1 MILNRIFTDRE
12 FGPIMV
18 RKNSRSRSISIR
30 VRASEGRTG
39 CRISVTVPYSRTLQ
53 DGIDYLNTRRD
64 WVREALKKQEKVNAS
79 AQIHDGFVMR
89 TLLSQIVFRPSGEV
103 SPVLPSDAAPAGK
116 LSFRIRTSVIDN
128 PQDSGRLWLSLD
140 NPTHIRIVEVPAGFQ
155 LPTLAQVNDGVIPS
169 CAASVVK
176 PSSVSGYSTLVGLL
190 NPNFSVV
197 KPSSVSG
204 EVSGF
209 FGHASDVQGQ
219 GFCDKATGPVSPSA
233 HSGSGFSAPNVIPQ
247 KALRDVLVELLRE
260 EAKILLPQKLSYFSD
275 QYGFHFH
282 KVTIKHNSSN
292 WGSCSRAGN
301 INLNL
306 NLIRLPEPLCDYVL
320 LHELCHLKEP
330 NHGPRFHALLER
342 LCLSNIRHLIDLG
355 SPDAMKYRAWIDN
368 IDASDS
374 SAASTSSS
382 SFRLFK
388 PSSSRPS
395 MTPLNE
401 VLSRE
406 ISKWR
411 LL

>member
-1 MILNRIFTDRE
+1 MILNRIFTDME

-18 RKNSRSRSISIR
+18 RKNSCSRSISIR

-64 WVREALKKQEKVNAS
+64 WVREALRKQEKVNAS

-103 SPVLPSDAAPAGK
+103 PPVLPSDAAPAGK

-140 NPTHIRIVEVPAGFQ
+140 KPTHIRIIEVPAGFQ
-155 LPTLAQVNDGVIPS
+155 LPPSAQVNDGVIPS
-169 CAASVVK
+169 CAASGVK
-176 PSSVSGYSTLVGLL
+176 PSSVSGD
-190 NPNFSVV
+190 
-197 KPSSVSG
+197 
-204 EVSGF
+204 VSGF

-233 HSGSGFSAPNVIPQ
+233 RSASGFSAPNVVSQ
-247 KALRDVLVELLRE
+247 KALRDVLVEVLRE

-306 NLIRLPEPLCDYVL
+306 NLIRLSEPLCDYVL
-320 LHELCHLKEP
+320 LHELCHLKET

-368 IDASDS
+368 LDASDS

-382 SFRLFK
+382 FFRLFK

>member
-1 MILNRIFTDRE
+1 ME

-18 RKNSRSRSISIR
+18 RKNSCSRSISIR

-64 WVREALKKQEKVNAS
+64 WVREALRKQERVNAS

-103 SPVLPSDAAPAGK
+103 SPVLTSAASAGK

-140 NPTHIRIVEVPAGFQ
+140 NPTHIRIIEVPAGFQ
-155 LPTLAQVNDGVIPS
+155 LPPSAQVNDGVIPS
-169 CAASVVK
+169 CAASGVK
-176 PSSVSGYSTLVGLL
+176 TSSVSGD
-190 NPNFSVV
+190 
-197 KPSSVSG
+197 
-204 EVSGF
+204 VSGF

-233 HSGSGFSAPNVIPQ
+233 HSGSGFSAPNVVSQ
-247 KALRDVLVELLRE
+247 KALRDVLVEVLRE

-368 IDASDS
+368 LDASDS

-382 SFRLFK
+382 FFRLFK

>member
-1 MILNRIFTDRE
+1 
-12 FGPIMV
+12 MV

-89 TLLSQIVFRPSGEV
+89 TLLSQIVFRSSGEV
-103 SPVLPSDAAPAGK
+103 PPVLPSDVASAGK

-140 NPTHIRIVEVPAGFQ
+140 KPTHIRIIEVPA
-155 LPTLAQVNDGVIPS
+155 
-169 CAASVVK
+169 
-176 PSSVSGYSTLVGLL
+176 
-190 NPNFSVV
+190 
-197 KPSSVSG
+197 
-204 EVSGF
+204 
-209 FGHASDVQGQ
+209 
-219 GFCDKATGPVSPSA
+219 
-233 HSGSGFSAPNVIPQ
+233 GFSAPNVVFQ
-247 KALRDVLVELLRE
+247 KALRDVLVEVLRE
-260 EAKILLPQKLSYFSD
+260 EAKILLPQKLLYFSD

-306 NLIRLPEPLCDYVL
+306 NLIRLPEPLCDYVI

-368 IDASDS
+368 LDASDS
-374 SAASTSSS
+374 SATSTSPSF
-382 SFRLFK
+382 FRLFK
-388 PSSSRPS
+388 PSSSHPS

>member
-1 MILNRIFTDRE
+1 
-12 FGPIMV
+12 MV

-64 WVREALKKQEKVNAS
+64 WVREALRKQEKVNAS

-89 TLLSQIVFRPSGEV
+89 TLLSQIVFRPSGQV
-103 SPVLPSDAAPAGK
+103 PPVLTSGSAQPGK

-140 NPTHIRIVEVPAGFQ
+140 KPTHIRIVEVPAGF
-155 LPTLAQVNDGVIPS
+155 S
-169 CAASVVK
+169 
-176 PSSVSGYSTLVGLL
+176 
-190 NPNFSVV
+190 
-197 KPSSVSG
+197 
-204 EVSGF
+204 E
-209 FGHASDVQGQ
+209 
-219 GFCDKATGPVSPSA
+219 
-233 HSGSGFSAPNVIPQ
+233 PNVVSQ
-247 KALRDVLVELLRE
+247 KALRDVLVEVLRE
-260 EAKILLPQKLSYFSD
+260 EAKILLSQKLSYFSD

-355 SPDAMKYRAWIDN
+355 SPDAMKYHAWIDN
-368 IDASDS
+368 LDASGS
-374 SAASTSSS
+374 PAASLSS
-382 SFRLFK
+382 SFSRLFK
-388 PSSSRPS
+388 PSSRPS
-395 MTPLNE
+395 MPPLNE

-406 ISKWR
+406 VSKWR

>member
-1 MILNRIFTDRE
+1 
-12 FGPIMV
+12 MV

-103 SPVLPSDAAPAGK
+103 SPVLTSGSAQPGK

-140 NPTHIRIVEVPAGFQ
+140 NPTHIRIIEVPACFQ
-155 LPTLAQVNDGVIPS
+155 LPPLAQVN
-169 CAASVVK
+169 ASVD
-176 PSSVSGYSTLVGLL
+176 PSS
-190 NPNFSVV
+190 
-197 KPSSVSG
+197 
-204 EVSGF
+204 
-209 FGHASDVQGQ
+209 
-219 GFCDKATGPVSPSA
+219 
-233 HSGSGFSAPNVIPQ
+233 VIPQ
-247 KALRDVLVELLRE
+247 KALRDVLAEVLRE
-260 EAKILLPQKLSYFSD
+260 EAKILLPQKLSYFAG
-275 QYGFHFH
+275 QYGFKFR

-330 NHGPRFHALLER
+330 NHGPHFHALLER

-368 IDASDS
+368 LDASDS

-382 SFRLFK
+382 FFRLFK

-406 ISKWR
+406 VSKWR

>member
-1 MILNRIFTDRE
+1 
-12 FGPIMV
+12 MV

-103 SPVLPSDAAPAGK
+103 SPVLPSDAAQAGK

-140 NPTHIRIVEVPAGFQ
+140 KPTHIRIIEVPAGFSA
-155 LPTLAQVNDGVIPS
+155 TN
-169 CAASVVK
+169 VV
-176 PSSVSGYSTLVGLL
+176 S
-190 NPNFSVV
+190 
-197 KPSSVSG
+197 
-204 EVSGF
+204 
-209 FGHASDVQGQ
+209 
-219 GFCDKATGPVSPSA
+219 
-233 HSGSGFSAPNVIPQ
+233 Q
-247 KALRDVLVELLRE
+247 KALRDVLVEVLRE

-368 IDASDS
+368 LDASDS
-374 SAASTSSS
+374 SSSS
-382 SFRLFK
+382 SLSAAITNLFK
-388 PSSSRPS
+388 SSSSRPT

>member
-64 WVREALKKQEKVNAS
+64 WVREALRKQEKVNAS

-103 SPVLPSDAAPAGK
+103 PPVLPSDAASAGK

-140 NPTHIRIVEVPAGFQ
+140 KPTHIRIIEVPA
-155 LPTLAQVNDGVIPS
+155 
-169 CAASVVK
+169 
-176 PSSVSGYSTLVGLL
+176 
-190 NPNFSVV
+190 
-197 KPSSVSG
+197 
-204 EVSGF
+204 
-209 FGHASDVQGQ
+209 
-219 GFCDKATGPVSPSA
+219 
-233 HSGSGFSAPNVIPQ
+233 GFSAPNVVSQ
-247 KALRDVLVELLRE
+247 KALRDVLVEVLRE

-292 WGSCSRAGN
+292 WGSCSCAGN

-368 IDASDS
+368 LDASDS
-374 SAASTSSS
+374 SAASTSPSF
-382 SFRLFK
+382 FRLFK

>member
-1 MILNRIFTDRE
+1 MILNRIFTDME

-89 TLLSQIVFRPSGEV
+89 TLLSQIVFRLSGEV
-103 SPVLPSDAAPAGK
+103 SPVLPSAPAPAGK

-140 NPTHIRIVEVPAGFQ
+140 KPTHIRIIEAPAGFR
-155 LPTLAQVNDGVIPS
+155 LPPSAQVNANVG
-169 CAASVVK
+169 
-176 PSSVSGYSTLVGLL
+176 PSS
-190 NPNFSVV
+190 
-197 KPSSVSG
+197 
-204 EVSGF
+204 
-209 FGHASDVQGQ
+209 
-219 GFCDKATGPVSPSA
+219 
-233 HSGSGFSAPNVIPQ
+233 VIPQ
-247 KALRDVLVELLRE
+247 KALRDVLAEVLRE
-260 EAKILLPQKLSYFSD
+260 EAKILLPQKLSYFAG
-275 QYGFHFH
+275 QYGFKFR

-330 NHGPRFHALLER
+330 NHGPHFHTLLER

-355 SPDAMKYRAWIDN
+355 SPDAMKYRAWLEN
-368 IDASDS
+368 ADAKGSS
-374 SAASTSSS
+374 SASLSATLTN
-382 SFRLFK
+382 LFK
-388 PSSSRPS
+388 SPSRPS
-395 MTPLNE
+395 MPPLNE

-406 ISKWR
+406 VSKWR

>member
-1 MILNRIFTDRE
+1 MILNRIFTDKE

-39 CRISVTVPYSRTLQ
+39 CRIFVTVPYSRTLQ

-103 SPVLPSDAAPAGK
+103 LPVLTSGSAQPGK

-140 NPTHIRIVEVPAGFQ
+140 NPTHIRIIEVPAGFR
-155 LPTLAQVNDGVIPS
+155 LPPSAQVNAGVIPS

-176 PSSVSGYSTLVGLL
+176 PSSVSGDSA
-190 NPNFSVV
+190 
-197 KPSSVSG
+197 
-204 EVSGF
+204 GF
-209 FGHASDVQGQ
+209 ASDVHGQ
-219 GFCDKATGPVSPSA
+219 GLFDKSYGTPSPSVRSA
-233 HSGSGFSAPNVIPQ
+233 SGYSAANLVPQ
-247 KALRDVLVELLRE
+247 KVLRDILVEVLRE

-368 IDASDS
+368 LDASDS
-374 SAASTSSS
+374 SAASPSSS
-382 SFRLFK
+382 FFRLFK

>member
-103 SPVLPSDAAPAGK
+103 PPVLPSDAAPAGR
-116 LSFRIRTSVIDN
+116 LSFKVRTSVIDN

-140 NPTHIRIVEVPAGFQ
+140 KPTHIRIIEVPAGF
-155 LPTLAQVNDGVIPS
+155 S
-169 CAASVVK
+169 
-176 PSSVSGYSTLVGLL
+176 
-190 NPNFSVV
+190 
-197 KPSSVSG
+197 
-204 EVSGF
+204 E
-209 FGHASDVQGQ
+209 
-219 GFCDKATGPVSPSA
+219 
-233 HSGSGFSAPNVIPQ
+233 PNVVSQ
-247 KALRDVLVELLRE
+247 KALRDVLVEVLRE

-330 NHGPRFHALLER
+330 NHGPHFHALLER
-342 LCLSNIRHLIDLG
+342 LCLSNIRPLIDLG

-368 IDASDS
+368 FDDSDS
-374 SAASTSSS
+374 SAVSTSSS
-382 SFRLFK
+382 FFRLFK

>member
-64 WVREALKKQEKVNAS
+64 WVREALRKQEKVNAN

-103 SPVLPSDAAPAGK
+103 PPVLPSDAAPAGK

-140 NPTHIRIVEVPAGFQ
+140 KPTHIRIIEVPAGF
-155 LPTLAQVNDGVIPS
+155 
-169 CAASVVK
+169 
-176 PSSVSGYSTLVGLL
+176 
-190 NPNFSVV
+190 
-197 KPSSVSG
+197 
-204 EVSGF
+204 
-209 FGHASDVQGQ
+209 
-219 GFCDKATGPVSPSA
+219 
-233 HSGSGFSAPNVIPQ
+233 SAPNFVSQ
-247 KALRDVLVELLRE
+247 KALRDVLVEVLRE

-306 NLIRLPEPLCDYVL
+306 NLIRLPEPLCDCVL

-368 IDASDS
+368 LDASDS

-382 SFRLFK
+382 FFRLFK

>member
-1 MILNRIFTDRE
+1 MSTAV
-12 FGPIMV
+12 M
-18 RKNSRSRSISIR
+18 
-30 VRASEGRTG
+30 
-39 CRISVTVPYSRTLQ
+39 
-53 DGIDYLNTRRD
+53 
-64 WVREALKKQEKVNAS
+64 KVLPVLTSGS
-79 AQIHDGFVMR
+79 AQ
-89 TLLSQIVFRPSGEV
+89 P
-103 SPVLPSDAAPAGK
+103 GK

-140 NPTHIRIVEVPAGFQ
+140 NPTHVRIIEVPTGFR
-155 LPTLAQVNDGVIPS
+155 LPPSAQVN
-169 CAASVVK
+169 ASVD
-176 PSSVSGYSTLVGLL
+176 PSS
-190 NPNFSVV
+190 
-197 KPSSVSG
+197 
-204 EVSGF
+204 
-209 FGHASDVQGQ
+209 
-219 GFCDKATGPVSPSA
+219 
-233 HSGSGFSAPNVIPQ
+233 VIPQ
-247 KALRDVLVELLRE
+247 KALRDVLVEVLRE

-292 WGSCSRAGN
+292 LGSCSRAGN

-330 NHGPRFHALLER
+330 NHGPCFHALLER

-368 IDASDS
+368 LDASDS
-374 SAASTSSS
+374 SAISQSSS
-382 SFRLFK
+382 FFRLFK

-406 ISKWR
+406 VSKWR

>member
-1 MILNRIFTDRE
+1 
-12 FGPIMV
+12 MV

-64 WVREALKKQEKVNAS
+64 WVREALRKQEKVNAS

-103 SPVLPSDAAPAGK
+103 PPVLPSAASAGK

-140 NPTHIRIVEVPAGFQ
+140 KPTHIRIIEVPA
-155 LPTLAQVNDGVIPS
+155 
-169 CAASVVK
+169 
-176 PSSVSGYSTLVGLL
+176 
-190 NPNFSVV
+190 
-197 KPSSVSG
+197 
-204 EVSGF
+204 
-209 FGHASDVQGQ
+209 
-219 GFCDKATGPVSPSA
+219 
-233 HSGSGFSAPNVIPQ
+233 GFSAPNVVSQ
-247 KALRDVLVELLRE
+247 KALRDVLVEVLRE
-260 EAKILLPQKLSYFSD
+260 EAKILLPQKLLYFSD

-368 IDASDS
+368 LDASDS
-374 SAASTSSS
+374 SATSTSSS
-382 SFRLFK
+382 FFRLFK
-388 PSSSRPS
+388 PSSSSRPS

>member
-1 MILNRIFTDRE
+1 MILNRIFTDKE

-64 WVREALKKQEKVNAS
+64 WVREALRKQEKVNAS

-89 TLLSQIVFRPSGEV
+89 TLLSQIVFRPSGQV
-103 SPVLPSDAAPAGK
+103 PPVLTSGSAQPGK

-140 NPTHIRIVEVPAGFQ
+140 KPTHIRIIEVPAGFQ
-155 LPTLAQVNDGVIPS
+155 LPPSAQVNDGVIPS

-176 PSSVSGYSTLVGLL
+176 PSSVSGEG
-190 NPNFSVV
+190 
-197 KPSSVSG
+197 
-204 EVSGF
+204 SGF

-233 HSGSGFSAPNVIPQ
+233 HSGSGFSAPNVISQ
-247 KALRDVLVELLRE
+247 KALRDVLVEVLRE

-368 IDASDS
+368 LDASDF
-374 SAASTSSS
+374 SAASPSSS
-382 SFRLFK
+382 FFRLFK

>member
-1 MILNRIFTDRE
+1 
-12 FGPIMV
+12 MV

-103 SPVLPSDAAPAGK
+103 PPVLPSDAAPARR
-116 LSFRIRTSVIDN
+116 LSFKVRTSVIDN

-140 NPTHIRIVEVPAGFQ
+140 NPTHIRIIEVPA
-155 LPTLAQVNDGVIPS
+155 
-169 CAASVVK
+169 
-176 PSSVSGYSTLVGLL
+176 
-190 NPNFSVV
+190 
-197 KPSSVSG
+197 
-204 EVSGF
+204 
-209 FGHASDVQGQ
+209 
-219 GFCDKATGPVSPSA
+219 
-233 HSGSGFSAPNVIPQ
+233 GFSAPNVVSQ
-247 KALRDVLVELLRE
+247 KALRDVLVEVLRE
-260 EAKILLPQKLSYFSD
+260 EAKILLPQKLAYFAE
-275 QYGFHFH
+275 QYGFKFG
-282 KVTIKHNSSN
+282 KVTVKHNSSN

-368 IDASDS
+368 LDASDS

-382 SFRLFK
+382 FFRLFK

>member
-1 MILNRIFTDRE
+1 
-12 FGPIMV
+12 MV

-64 WVREALKKQEKVNAS
+64 WVREALKKQEKVNANV
-79 AQIHDGFVMR
+79 QIHDGFVMR

-103 SPVLPSDAAPAGK
+103 PPVLPSDAAPARR
-116 LSFRIRTSVIDN
+116 LSFKVRTSVIDN

-140 NPTHIRIVEVPAGFQ
+140 KPTHIRIIEVPA
-155 LPTLAQVNDGVIPS
+155 
-169 CAASVVK
+169 
-176 PSSVSGYSTLVGLL
+176 
-190 NPNFSVV
+190 
-197 KPSSVSG
+197 
-204 EVSGF
+204 
-209 FGHASDVQGQ
+209 
-219 GFCDKATGPVSPSA
+219 
-233 HSGSGFSAPNVIPQ
+233 GFSAPNVVSQ
-247 KALRDVLVELLRE
+247 KALRDVLVEVLRE

-368 IDASDS
+368 LDASDS

-382 SFRLFK
+382 FFRLFK

>member
-1 MILNRIFTDRE
+1 
-12 FGPIMV
+12 MV

-53 DGIDYLNTRRD
+53 DGIDYLNTRRN
-64 WVREALKKQEKVNAS
+64 WVREALRKQEKVNANV
-79 AQIHDGFVMR
+79 QIHDGFVMR

-103 SPVLPSDAAPAGK
+103 PPVLPSDAAPARR
-116 LSFRIRTSVIDN
+116 LSFKVRTSVIDN
-128 PQDSGRLWLSLD
+128 PQDRGRLWLSLD
-140 NPTHIRIVEVPAGFQ
+140 KPTHIRIIEVPA
-155 LPTLAQVNDGVIPS
+155 
-169 CAASVVK
+169 
-176 PSSVSGYSTLVGLL
+176 
-190 NPNFSVV
+190 
-197 KPSSVSG
+197 
-204 EVSGF
+204 
-209 FGHASDVQGQ
+209 
-219 GFCDKATGPVSPSA
+219 
-233 HSGSGFSAPNVIPQ
+233 GFSAPNVVSQ
-247 KALRDVLVELLRE
+247 KALRDVLVEVLRE

-368 IDASDS
+368 LDASDS

-382 SFRLFK
+382 FFRLFK

>member
-1 MILNRIFTDRE
+1 
-12 FGPIMV
+12 MV

-103 SPVLPSDAAPAGK
+103 SPVLPSAAPAGK

-140 NPTHIRIVEVPAGFQ
+140 NPTHIRIIEVPAGF
-155 LPTLAQVNDGVIPS
+155 S
-169 CAASVVK
+169 
-176 PSSVSGYSTLVGLL
+176 
-190 NPNFSVV
+190 
-197 KPSSVSG
+197 
-204 EVSGF
+204 E
-209 FGHASDVQGQ
+209 
-219 GFCDKATGPVSPSA
+219 
-233 HSGSGFSAPNVIPQ
+233 PNVVSQ
-247 KALRDVLVELLRE
+247 KALRDVLVEVLRE

-330 NHGPRFHALLER
+330 NHGPHFHALLER

-368 IDASDS
+368 LDASDS
-374 SAASTSSS
+374 SATSTSSS
-382 SFRLFK
+382 FFRLFK

>member
-1 MILNRIFTDRE
+1 
-12 FGPIMV
+12 MV

-103 SPVLPSDAAPAGK
+103 SPVLPSGAAQAGK

-140 NPTHIRIVEVPAGFQ
+140 NPTHIRIIEVPAGFR
-155 LPTLAQVNDGVIPS
+155 LPPSAQVNDGVN
-169 CAASVVK
+169 
-176 PSSVSGYSTLVGLL
+176 PSS
-190 NPNFSVV
+190 
-197 KPSSVSG
+197 
-204 EVSGF
+204 
-209 FGHASDVQGQ
+209 A
-219 GFCDKATGPVSPSA
+219 
-233 HSGSGFSAPNVIPQ
+233 IPQ
-247 KALRDVLVELLRE
+247 KALRDVLAEVLRE
-260 EAKILLPQKLSYFSD
+260 EAKILLPQKLSYFAE
-275 QYGFHFH
+275 QYGFKFR

-368 IDASDS
+368 LDASDS
-374 SAASTSSS
+374 SATSTSSS
-382 SFRLFK
+382 FFRLFK

>member
-64 WVREALKKQEKVNAS
+64 WVREALRKQEKVNAS

-103 SPVLPSDAAPAGK
+103 SPVLPSAASAGK

-128 PQDSGRLWLSLD
+128 LQDSGRLWLSLD
-140 NPTHIRIVEVPAGFQ
+140 KPTHIRIIEVPSGFQ
-155 LPTLAQVNDGVIPS
+155 LPPSAQVNDGVIPS

-176 PSSVSGYSTLVGLL
+176 PFSVSGD
-190 NPNFSVV
+190 
-197 KPSSVSG
+197 
-204 EVSGF
+204 VSGF
-209 FGHASDVQGQ
+209 LGHASDVQGHA
-219 GFCDKATGPVSPSA
+219 FCDKATGPVSPSA
-233 HSGSGFSAPNVIPQ
+233 RSGSGFSAPKVVSQ
-247 KALRDVLVELLRE
+247 KALRDVLVEVLRE

-282 KVTIKHNSSN
+282 KVTIKRNSSN

-368 IDASDS
+368 LDASDS
-374 SAASTSSS
+374 SAASPSSS
-382 SFRLFK
+382 FFRLFK

-406 ISKWR
+406 ISRWR

>member
-1 MILNRIFTDRE
+1 
-12 FGPIMV
+12 MV

-64 WVREALKKQEKVNAS
+64 WVREALRKQEKVNAS

-103 SPVLPSDAAPAGK
+103 SPVLPSDAAPARR
-116 LSFRIRTSVIDN
+116 LSFKVRTSVIDN

-140 NPTHIRIVEVPAGFQ
+140 NPTHIRIIEVPAGFQ

-176 PSSVSGYSTLVGLL
+176 PSSVSGD
-190 NPNFSVV
+190 
-197 KPSSVSG
+197 
-204 EVSGF
+204 VSGF

-219 GFCDKATGPVSPSA
+219 AFCDKATGPVSPSA
-233 HSGSGFSAPNVIPQ
+233 HSGSGFSAPNVVSQ
-247 KALRDVLVELLRE
+247 KALRDVLVEVLRE

-368 IDASDS
+368 LDASDS
-374 SAASTSSS
+374 SATSTSSS
-382 SFRLFK
+382 FFRLFK

>member
-1 MILNRIFTDRE
+1 
-12 FGPIMV
+12 MV

-64 WVREALKKQEKVNAS
+64 WVREALRKQEKVNAS

-103 SPVLPSDAAPAGK
+103 SPVLLSAASAGK

-140 NPTHIRIVEVPAGFQ
+140 KPTHIRIIEVPAGFQ
-155 LPTLAQVNDGVIPS
+155 LPPSAQFNDGVIPS

-176 PSSVSGYSTLVGLL
+176 PSSVSGD
-190 NPNFSVV
+190 
-197 KPSSVSG
+197 
-204 EVSGF
+204 VSGF

-219 GFCDKATGPVSPSA
+219 GFCDKATGPVSPLA
-233 HSGSGFSAPNVIPQ
+233 HSGSGFSAPNVVSQ
-247 KALRDVLVELLRE
+247 KALRDVLVEVLRE

-368 IDASDS
+368 LDASDS

-388 PSSSRPS
+388 PSASRPS

>member
-1 MILNRIFTDRE
+1 MILNRVFTDRE

-39 CRISVTVPYSRTLQ
+39 CRISVTVPYSRTLH

-64 WVREALKKQEKVNAS
+64 WVREALRKQEKVNAS

-103 SPVLPSDAAPAGK
+103 SPVLPSAASAGK

-140 NPTHIRIVEVPAGFQ
+140 NPTHIRIIEVPAGFQ
-155 LPTLAQVNDGVIPS
+155 LPPLAQVNDGVIPS
-169 CAASVVK
+169 CAASKVK
-176 PSSVSGYSTLVGLL
+176 PSSVSGD
-190 NPNFSVV
+190 
-197 KPSSVSG
+197 VSG
-204 EVSGF
+204 S

-219 GFCDKATGPVSPSA
+219 GFCDKAPGPVSPSA
-233 HSGSGFSAPNVIPQ
+233 HSGSGFSAPNVVSQ
-247 KALRDVLVELLRE
+247 KALRDVLVEVLRE

-368 IDASDS
+368 LDASDS
-374 SAASTSSS
+374 SATSMSSS
-382 SFRLFK
+382 FFRLFK
-388 PSSSRPS
+388 PSASRPS

>member
-64 WVREALKKQEKVNAS
+64 WVREALRKQEKVNAS

-89 TLLSQIVFRPSGEV
+89 TLLSQIVFRPSGEIP
-103 SPVLPSDAAPAGK
+103 PVLPSDAAPARR
-116 LSFRIRTSVIDN
+116 LSFKVRTSVIDN

-140 NPTHIRIVEVPAGFQ
+140 NPTHIRIIEVPA
-155 LPTLAQVNDGVIPS
+155 
-169 CAASVVK
+169 
-176 PSSVSGYSTLVGLL
+176 
-190 NPNFSVV
+190 
-197 KPSSVSG
+197 
-204 EVSGF
+204 
-209 FGHASDVQGQ
+209 
-219 GFCDKATGPVSPSA
+219 
-233 HSGSGFSAPNVIPQ
+233 GFSAPNVVSQ
-247 KALRDVLVELLRE
+247 KALRDVLVEVLRE

-355 SPDAMKYRAWIDN
+355 SPDAIKYRVWIDN
-368 IDASDS
+368 LDASDS
-374 SAASTSSS
+374 SATSTSSS
-382 SFRLFK
+382 FFRLFK

>member
-1 MILNRIFTDRE
+1 
-12 FGPIMV
+12 MV

-64 WVREALKKQEKVNAS
+64 WVREALRKQEKVNAS

-103 SPVLPSDAAPAGK
+103 SPVLPSDAAPARR
-116 LSFRIRTSVIDN
+116 LSFKVRTSVIDN
-128 PQDSGRLWLSLD
+128 LQDSGRLWLSLD
-140 NPTHIRIVEVPAGFQ
+140 NPTHIRIIEVPA
-155 LPTLAQVNDGVIPS
+155 
-169 CAASVVK
+169 
-176 PSSVSGYSTLVGLL
+176 
-190 NPNFSVV
+190 
-197 KPSSVSG
+197 
-204 EVSGF
+204 
-209 FGHASDVQGQ
+209 
-219 GFCDKATGPVSPSA
+219 
-233 HSGSGFSAPNVIPQ
+233 GFSAPNVVSQ
-247 KALRDVLVELLRE
+247 KALRDVLVEVLRE

-368 IDASDS
+368 LDASDS

-382 SFRLFK
+382 FFRLFK
-388 PSSSRPS
+388 PSSSRPT
-395 MTPLNE
+395 MIPLNE

>member
-1 MILNRIFTDRE
+1 MILNRIFTDME

-64 WVREALKKQEKVNAS
+64 WVREALKKQEKVNAG

-89 TLLSQIVFRPSGEV
+89 TLLSRIVFRPSGEV
-103 SPVLPSDAAPAGK
+103 SPVLPSAASAGK

-140 NPTHIRIVEVPAGFQ
+140 KPTHIRIVEVPACFQ
-155 LPTLAQVNDGVIPS
+155 LPPSAQVNDSMIPS

-176 PSSVSGYSTLVGLL
+176 PSSVSGD
-190 NPNFSVV
+190 
-197 KPSSVSG
+197 
-204 EVSGF
+204 VSGF

-219 GFCDKATGPVSPSA
+219 AFCDKATGPVSPSA
-233 HSGSGFSAPNVIPQ
+233 HSSSGFSAPNVIPQ
-247 KALRDVLVELLRE
+247 KALRDVLVEVLRE

-368 IDASDS
+368 LDASDS

-382 SFRLFK
+382 FFRLFK

>member
-1 MILNRIFTDRE
+1 
-12 FGPIMV
+12 MV

-103 SPVLPSDAAPAGK
+103 SPVLPSAASAGK

-140 NPTHIRIVEVPAGFQ
+140 KPTHIRIIEVPA
-155 LPTLAQVNDGVIPS
+155 
-169 CAASVVK
+169 
-176 PSSVSGYSTLVGLL
+176 
-190 NPNFSVV
+190 
-197 KPSSVSG
+197 
-204 EVSGF
+204 
-209 FGHASDVQGQ
+209 
-219 GFCDKATGPVSPSA
+219 
-233 HSGSGFSAPNVIPQ
+233 GFSAPNVVSQ
-247 KALRDVLVELLRE
+247 KALRDVLVEVLRE

-342 LCLSNIRHLIDLG
+342 LCLSNIRQLIDLG

-368 IDASDS
+368 LDASDS
-374 SAASTSSS
+374 SATSSS
-382 SFRLFK
+382 SSFFRLFK
-388 PSSSRPS
+388 PSSSRPT

>member
-64 WVREALKKQEKVNAS
+64 WVREALRKQEKVNAN

-89 TLLSQIVFRPSGEV
+89 TLLSQIVFHPSGEV
-103 SPVLPSDAAPAGK
+103 SPVLPSAASAGK

-140 NPTHIRIVEVPAGFQ
+140 NPTHIRIIEVPAGFQ

-176 PSSVSGYSTLVGLL
+176 PSSVSGD
-190 NPNFSVV
+190 
-197 KPSSVSG
+197 
-204 EVSGF
+204 VSGF

-219 GFCDKATGPVSPSA
+219 AFCDKATGPVSPSA
-233 HSGSGFSAPNVIPQ
+233 HSGSGFSAPNVVSQ
-247 KALRDVLVELLRE
+247 KALRDVLVEVLRE
-260 EAKILLPQKLSYFSD
+260 EAKILLPQKISYFSD

-368 IDASDS
+368 LDASDS

-388 PSSSRPS
+388 PSASRPS

>member
-1 MILNRIFTDRE
+1 
-12 FGPIMV
+12 MV

-64 WVREALKKQEKVNAS
+64 WVREALRKQEKVNAS

-103 SPVLPSDAAPAGK
+103 SPVLTSAASAGK

-140 NPTHIRIVEVPAGFQ
+140 NPTHIRIIEVPAGFQ
-155 LPTLAQVNDGVIPS
+155 LPPSAQVNDGVIPS
-169 CAASVVK
+169 CAASGVK
-176 PSSVSGYSTLVGLL
+176 TSSVSGD
-190 NPNFSVV
+190 
-197 KPSSVSG
+197 
-204 EVSGF
+204 VSGF
-209 FGHASDVQGQ
+209 FGHASDAQGQ
-219 GFCDKATGPVSPSA
+219 AFCDKATGPVSPSA

-247 KALRDVLVELLRE
+247 KALRDVLVEVLRE

-368 IDASDS
+368 LDASDS

-382 SFRLFK
+382 FFRLFK

-406 ISKWR
+406 VSKWR

>member
-64 WVREALKKQEKVNAS
+64 WVREALRTQEKVNAS

-103 SPVLPSDAAPAGK
+103 SPVLPSDSAPARR
-116 LSFRIRTSVIDN
+116 LSFKVRTSVIDN

-155 LPTLAQVNDGVIPS
+155 LPPSAQVNDGVFPS
-169 CAASVVK
+169 CAASGVE
-176 PSSVSGYSTLVGLL
+176 PSSVSGD
-190 NPNFSVV
+190 
-197 KPSSVSG
+197 
-204 EVSGF
+204 VSGF
-209 FGHASDVQGQ
+209 FGHASDGQGQ

-247 KALRDVLVELLRE
+247 KALRDVLVEVLRE

-342 LCLSNIRHLIDLG
+342 LCLSNIRHLIDIG

-368 IDASDS
+368 LDASDS
-374 SAASTSSS
+374 SATSTSPSF
-382 SFRLFK
+382 FRLFK

>member
-1 MILNRIFTDRE
+1 
-12 FGPIMV
+12 MV

-103 SPVLPSDAAPAGK
+103 SPVLPSDAAPARR
-116 LSFRIRTSVIDN
+116 LSFKVRTSVIDN
-128 PQDSGRLWLSLD
+128 LQDSGRLWLSLD
-140 NPTHIRIVEVPAGFQ
+140 KPTHIRIIEVPA
-155 LPTLAQVNDGVIPS
+155 
-169 CAASVVK
+169 
-176 PSSVSGYSTLVGLL
+176 
-190 NPNFSVV
+190 
-197 KPSSVSG
+197 
-204 EVSGF
+204 
-209 FGHASDVQGQ
+209 
-219 GFCDKATGPVSPSA
+219 
-233 HSGSGFSAPNVIPQ
+233 GFSAPNVVSQ
-247 KALRDVLVELLRE
+247 KALRDVLVEVLRE

-368 IDASDS
+368 LDASDS
-374 SAASTSSS
+374 SATSTSSS
-382 SFRLFK
+382 FFRLFK

>member
-1 MILNRIFTDRE
+1 MPQSDLPMVLNRIFTDKE

-64 WVREALKKQEKVNAS
+64 WVREALKKQEKVNAG

-89 TLLSQIVFRPSGEV
+89 TLLSQIVFRPSSQV
-103 SPVLPSDAAPAGK
+103 PPVLPSAPAPAGK

-140 NPTHIRIVEVPAGFQ
+140 KPTHIRIIEVPAGFR
-155 LPTLAQVNDGVIPS
+155 LPPSAQVNANVD
-169 CAASVVK
+169 
-176 PSSVSGYSTLVGLL
+176 PSSS
-190 NPNFSVV
+190 
-197 KPSSVSG
+197 
-204 EVSGF
+204 
-209 FGHASDVQGQ
+209 
-219 GFCDKATGPVSPSA
+219 
-233 HSGSGFSAPNVIPQ
+233 SGSGGVAGVSGSCNASGSVVPSSGTSPVIPQ
-247 KALRDVLVELLRE
+247 NALRDVLAEVLRE
-260 EAKILLPQKLSYFSD
+260 EAKILLPQKLSYFAG
-275 QYGFHFH
+275 QYGFKFR

-330 NHGPRFHALLER
+330 NHGPHFHALLER

-355 SPDAMKYRAWIDN
+355 SPDAMKYRVWIDN
-368 IDASDS
+368 LDASDS

-382 SFRLFK
+382 FFRLFK

-406 ISKWR
+406 ISRWR

>member
-1 MILNRIFTDRE
+1 ME

-18 RKNSRSRSISIR
+18 RKNSCSRSISIR

-64 WVREALKKQEKVNAS
+64 WVREALRKQEKVNAS

-89 TLLSQIVFRPSGEV
+89 TLLSRIVFRPSGEV
-103 SPVLPSDAAPAGK
+103 PPVLPSDAAPAGK

-140 NPTHIRIVEVPAGFQ
+140 NPTHIRIIEVPAGFQ
-155 LPTLAQVNDGVIPS
+155 LPPLAQVN
-169 CAASVVK
+169 ASVD
-176 PSSVSGYSTLVGLL
+176 PSS
-190 NPNFSVV
+190 
-197 KPSSVSG
+197 
-204 EVSGF
+204 
-209 FGHASDVQGQ
+209 
-219 GFCDKATGPVSPSA
+219 
-233 HSGSGFSAPNVIPQ
+233 VIPQ
-247 KALRDVLVELLRE
+247 KALRDVLVEVLRE

-368 IDASDS
+368 LDASDS

-382 SFRLFK
+382 FFRLFK

>member
-1 MILNRIFTDRE
+1 
-12 FGPIMV
+12 MV

-39 CRISVTVPYSRTLQ
+39 CRISVTVPYLRTLQ

-64 WVREALKKQEKVNAS
+64 WVREALKKQEKVNAG

-89 TLLSQIVFRPSGEV
+89 TLLSQIVFRPSGQV
-103 SPVLPSDAAPAGK
+103 PPVLTSGSAQPGK

-140 NPTHIRIVEVPAGFQ
+140 KPTHIRIVEAPAGFQ
-155 LPTLAQVNDGVIPS
+155 LPPSAQVNDGVTPS

-176 PSSVSGYSTLVGLL
+176 PSSVSGD
-190 NPNFSVV
+190 
-197 KPSSVSG
+197 
-204 EVSGF
+204 VSGF

-233 HSGSGFSAPNVIPQ
+233 HSGSGFSAPNVVSQ
-247 KALRDVLVELLRE
+247 KALRDVLVEVLRE
-260 EAKILLPQKLSYFSD
+260 EAKILLPQKLLYFSD

-330 NHGPRFHALLER
+330 NHGPRFHALLEH

-368 IDASDS
+368 LDASDS

-382 SFRLFK
+382 FFRLFK

-406 ISKWR
+406 ISKWS

>member
-1 MILNRIFTDRE
+1 MPQSDLAMILNRIFTDRE

-89 TLLSQIVFRPSGEV
+89 TLLSQIVFRPSGQV
-103 SPVLPSDAAPAGK
+103 PPVLTSGSAQPGK

-140 NPTHIRIVEVPAGFQ
+140 KPTHIRIIEAPAGFQ
-155 LPTLAQVNDGVIPS
+155 LPPSAKVN
-169 CAASVVK
+169 ASVD
-176 PSSVSGYSTLVGLL
+176 PSS
-190 NPNFSVV
+190 
-197 KPSSVSG
+197 
-204 EVSGF
+204 
-209 FGHASDVQGQ
+209 A
-219 GFCDKATGPVSPSA
+219 
-233 HSGSGFSAPNVIPQ
+233 IPQ
-247 KALRDVLVELLRE
+247 KALRDVLVEVLRE

-368 IDASDS
+368 LDASDS

-382 SFRLFK
+382 FFRLFK

-406 ISKWR
+406 ISKWH

>member
-1 MILNRIFTDRE
+1 ME

-18 RKNSRSRSISIR
+18 RKNSCSRSISIR

-39 CRISVTVPYSRTLQ
+39 CRISVTVPCSRTLQ

-103 SPVLPSDAAPAGK
+103 SPVLTSGSAQPGK

-140 NPTHIRIVEVPAGFQ
+140 NPTHVRIIEVPTGFR
-155 LPTLAQVNDGVIPS
+155 LPPSAQVN
-169 CAASVVK
+169 ASVD
-176 PSSVSGYSTLVGLL
+176 PSS
-190 NPNFSVV
+190 
-197 KPSSVSG
+197 
-204 EVSGF
+204 
-209 FGHASDVQGQ
+209 
-219 GFCDKATGPVSPSA
+219 
-233 HSGSGFSAPNVIPQ
+233 VIPQ
-247 KALRDVLVELLRE
+247 KALRDVLVEVLRE

-330 NHGPRFHALLER
+330 NHGPHFHALLER

-368 IDASDS
+368 LDASDS

-382 SFRLFK
+382 FFRLFK

>member
-1 MILNRIFTDRE
+1 
-12 FGPIMV
+12 MV

-64 WVREALKKQEKVNAS
+64 WVREALKKQEKVNAG

-89 TLLSQIVFRPSGEV
+89 TLLSQIVFRPSGQV
-103 SPVLPSDAAPAGK
+103 SPVLTSGPAPAVK

-140 NPTHIRIVEVPAGFQ
+140 KPTHIRIIEAPAGFR
-155 LPTLAQVNDGVIPS
+155 LPPSAQVNANVAPSSASGSMDVAGVSGS
-169 CAASVVK
+169 CNASGSVV
-176 PSSVSGYSTLVGLL
+176 PSSGT
-190 NPNFSVV
+190 
-197 KPSSVSG
+197 
-204 EVSGF
+204 
-209 FGHASDVQGQ
+209 
-219 GFCDKATGPVSPSA
+219 SP
-233 HSGSGFSAPNVIPQ
+233 VIPQ
-247 KALRDVLVELLRE
+247 KALRDVLAEVLRE
-260 EAKILLPQKLSYFSD
+260 EAKILLPQKLSYFAG
-275 QYGFHFH
+275 QYGFKFR

-330 NHGPRFHALLER
+330 NHGPHFHALLER

-368 IDASDS
+368 LDASDS

-382 SFRLFK
+382 FFRLFK

>member
-64 WVREALKKQEKVNAS
+64 WVREALRKQEKVNAS

-116 LSFRIRTSVIDN
+116 LSFRIRTSVMDN

-140 NPTHIRIVEVPAGFQ
+140 NPTHIRIIEVPAGFQ
-155 LPTLAQVNDGVIPS
+155 LPPSAQVNDGVIPS

-176 PSSVSGYSTLVGLL
+176 PSSVSGD
-190 NPNFSVV
+190 
-197 KPSSVSG
+197 
-204 EVSGF
+204 VSGF
-209 FGHASDVQGQ
+209 FGHSSDVQGQ
-219 GFCDKATGPVSPSA
+219 ASCDKATDPVSPSA

-247 KALRDVLVELLRE
+247 KALRDVLVEVLRE

-368 IDASDS
+368 LDASDS
-374 SAASTSSS
+374 SAASPSSS
-382 SFRLFK
+382 FFRLFK
-388 PSSSRPS
+388 PSAFRPS

>member
-1 MILNRIFTDRE
+1 MPQSDLAMILNRIFTDME

-64 WVREALKKQEKVNAS
+64 WVREALRKQEKVNAS

-103 SPVLPSDAAPAGK
+103 SPVLPSAASAGK

-140 NPTHIRIVEVPAGFQ
+140 NPTHIRIIEVPAGFQ
-155 LPTLAQVNDGVIPS
+155 LPPLALVNDGVIPS

-176 PSSVSGYSTLVGLL
+176 PSSVSGD
-190 NPNFSVV
+190 
-197 KPSSVSG
+197 
-204 EVSGF
+204 VSGF
-209 FGHASDVQGQ
+209 FGHASDAQGQ
-219 GFCDKATGPVSPSA
+219 AFCDKATGPVSPSA
-233 HSGSGFSAPNVIPQ
+233 HSGSGFSAPNVVSQ
-247 KALRDVLVELLRE
+247 KALRDVLVEVLRE

-355 SPDAMKYRAWIDN
+355 SPDAMKYRAWIDKL
-368 IDASDS
+368 DASDS
-374 SAASTSSS
+374 SAASPSSS
-382 SFRLFK
+382 FFRLFK

-395 MTPLNE
+395 LTPLNE